1 MENRQ
6 GVDYSAN
13 WTATGWDLEGAGLE
27 DSIAE
32 DWAHGKPVLNT
43 EFGYQHEPVAADEFH
58 NKTRQAHQPAS
69 VRKKAWKIATAGGFF
84 AAGFQ
89 STSVGAFSAR
99 DVDNF
104 RPAQLEVLYDFFTTR
119 TEYWRMA
126 PHLESVASH
135 NVLLALP
142 GEEYVAYIPARRDEL
157 GRSGGW
163 HVCGRVAARRDR
175 AVRSPTGTERRRRRS
190 GVHAAERHRRRLGA
204 ASQAKA
210 DALTQQVNMRDL
222 QTIRKEPRTMQT
234 VRVQTQVRRGFDQHP
249 TGLRVAAF
257 GNGTAIAFVGRLMGA
272 GNQAEIGR
280 RLRGRAEWLDVA
292 PDPFDW

>member
-1 MENRQ
+1 
-6 GVDYSAN
+6 
-13 WTATGWDLEGAGLE
+13 
-27 DSIAE
+27 
-32 DWAHGKPVLNT
+32 LNT

-126 PHLESVASH
+126 PHLEGVASH

-142 GEEYVAYIPARRDEL
+142 GEEYVAYFPR
-157 GRSGGW
+157 GGTNS
-163 HVCGRVAARRDR
+163 VGLAAGTY
-175 AVRSPTGTERRRRRS
+175 AVEW
-190 GVHAAERHRRRLGA
+190 L
-204 ASQAKA
+204 
-210 DALTQQVNMRDL
+210 
-222 QTIRKEPRTMQT
+222 
-234 VRVQTQVRRGFDQHP
+234 
-249 TGLRVAAF
+249 
-257 GNGTAIAFVGRLMGA
+257 
-272 GNQAEIGR
+272 
-280 RLRGRAEWLDVA
+280 RAETGQYVPQPVLNVA
-292 PDPFDW
+292 DGAREFTPPNDTGADWVLHLKRKQTP

>member
-1 MENRQ
+1 MNVNVTQNNEGVQPRTWGDYDGGRGLTYYPTTWQ

-69 VRKKAWKIATAGGFF
+69 VRKKAWKIATAGGYF

-119 TEYWRMA
+119 TEYWKMA

-142 GEEYVAYIPARRDEL
+142 GEEYVAYFPR
-157 GRSGGW
+157 GGTNS
-163 HVCGRVAARRDR
+163 VGLAAGTY
-175 AVRSPTGTERRRRRS
+175 AV
-190 GVHAAERHRRRLGA
+190 
-204 ASQAKA
+204 
-210 DALTQQVNMRDL
+210 
-222 QTIRKEPRTMQT
+222 
-234 VRVQTQVRRGFDQHP
+234 
-249 TGLRVAAF
+249 
-257 GNGTAIAFVGRLMGA
+257 
-272 GNQAEIGR
+272 
-280 RLRGRAEWLDVA
+280 EWLRA
-292 PDPFDW
+292 RPGSTFPNRH